1 MTKRELFIN
10 FLKDSMRARTL
21 HEILAKEL
29 REAYLSKLNAETA
42 QEYAQSIV
50 SNDVTDQWGVA
61 RDHGRGYAGPVY
73 FYHGAGWVLHRGPCS
88 VVRVA

>member
-42 QEYAQSIV
+42 QEYAQSIG
-50 SNDVTDQWGVA
+50 SYNEA
-61 RDHGRGYAGPVY
+61 RI
-73 FYHGAGWVLHRGPCS
+73 
-88 VVRVA
+88 VRINKRILDLGEEQ

>member
-10 FLKDSMRARTL
+10 FFKDSMRARTL

-50 SNDVTDQWGVA
+50 SYNEA
-61 RDHGRGYAGPVY
+61 RI
-73 FYHGAGWVLHRGPCS
+73 
-88 VVRVA
+88 VRINKRILDLGEEQ